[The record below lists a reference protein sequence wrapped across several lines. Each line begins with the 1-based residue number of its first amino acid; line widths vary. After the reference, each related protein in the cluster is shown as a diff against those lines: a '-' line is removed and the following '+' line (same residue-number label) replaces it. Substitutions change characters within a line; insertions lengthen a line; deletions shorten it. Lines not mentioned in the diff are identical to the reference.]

1 MEWKLSLLPLSFPLM
16 ILLSHESDYFHFK
29 IIILLRFQ
37 FSKISVFEESMYK
50 VNAKKKKCK
59 ICQFYHQPIT
69 LPLTLNHNPQ
79 IKKCLTF
86 SCLGFSSGYF
96 PSYIIFIYYVLTLL
110 FDV

>member
-50 VNAKKKKCK
+50 VNAKKKKM
-59 ICQFYHQPIT
+59 QNQPI
-69 LPLTLNHNPQ
+69 LPPTNHLTSDP
-79 IKKCLTF
+79 K
-86 SCLGFSSGYF
+86 S
-96 PSYIIFIYYVLTLL
+96 
-110 FDV
+110 